1 MATNKSNT
9 TVAIGLDGYALIS
22 NINELN
28 FDIKI
33 DLNKFRKNGY
43 EISKPMIITDIDFGP
58 DDSSLLIGEFKNYAY
73 LYILKDGK

>member
-1 MATNKSNT
+1 MATNKSKT

-22 NINELN
+22 NTNELN

-33 DLNKFRKNGY
+33 DLNKFRKNAS
-43 EISKPMIITDIDFGP
+43 EISLSMIITDIDFGP
-58 DDSSLLIGEFKNYAY
+58 DESSLLLGSYTNYAY